1 MAAYVSQ
8 RMNAPPPMDAA
19 LPAEATAIPLARLG
33 KDRSALVV
41 AVHEPAQ
48 PALAEHAQRLMEL
61 GFLPGATVRVIA
73 KAPPGGDPIAVR
85 VGRATFAL
93 RLFEAELVTVTPV
106 TG

>member
-1 MAAYVSQ
+1 
-8 RMNAPPPMDAA
+8 MNAPQSMDAV
-19 LPAEATAIPLARLG
+19 PLARLD
-33 KDRSALVV
+33 KDRTALVV
-41 AVHEPAQ
+41 AVHEPAL
-48 PALAEHAQRLMEL
+48 PALAEHAHRLMEL

-106 TG
+106 TV

>member
-1 MAAYVSQ
+1 MAAFVTQ
-8 RMNAPPPMDAA
+8 RMNAPQSMDAA
-19 LPAEATAIPLARLG
+19 LPAMAPAVPLARLD
-33 KDRSALVV
+33 KDCSARVV
-41 AVHEPAQ
+41 AVQEPAL
-48 PALAEHAQRLMEL
+48 PALAEHAHRLMEL

-85 VGRATFAL
+85 IGRATFAL

>member
-1 MAAYVSQ
+1 MSARAPL
-8 RMNAPPPMDAA
+8 RMNAPPSMDAVP
-19 LPAEATAIPLARLG
+19 PAAAPSFPLARLD
-33 KDRSALVV
+33 KDCSALVV
-41 AVHEPAQ
+41 AVQEPAL
-48 PALAEHAQRLMEL
+48 PALAEHAHRLLEL

>member
-1 MAAYVSQ
+1 
-8 RMNAPPPMDAA
+8 MNAPQSMDAV
-19 LPAEATAIPLARLG
+19 PLARLD
-33 KDRSALVV
+33 KDRTALVV
-41 AVHEPAQ
+41 AVQEPAH
-48 PALAEHAQRLMEL
+48 PALAEHAHRLMEL

-106 TG
+106 TV